1 MLCNIWWTVKDGSWM
16 NFRKSSKRPLT
27 PLPSFSENCIA
38 YFFPKKPWLKSKICN
53 IIFWIENDPHP
64 TLWNFSINSSVLVP
78 WPSLSL
84 FVISKEIQD
93 FNCGIQLRSLGMFG
107 GLRGRHNVCFEQ
119 ESHSAMKTST
129 EFYEAKRYQR
139 HSCIFYLSCFV
150 RTVSPVAYRNRKIF
164 RSVSS

>member
-1 MLCNIWWTVKDGSWM
+1 MM
-16 NFRKSSKRPLT
+16 NSKGRVMDEFSEKFQTAFDPT
-27 PLPSFSENCIA
+27 PLIFGKLYCI
-38 YFFPKKPWLKSKICN
+38 FFPKKPWLKSKICN
-53 IIFWIENDPHP
+53 IIFWIENGLHP
-64 TLWNFSINSSVLVP
+64 TLWNLSINSSVLVP

-129 EFYEAKRYQR
+129 EFYEAKKYQR

-150 RTVSPVAYRNRKIF
+150 RTVSAVAYRNRKIF

>member
-1 MLCNIWWTVKDGSWM
+1 M

-27 PLPSFSENCIA
+27 PPPSENCIA
-38 YFFPKKPWLKSKICN
+38 YFFPKKPRLKSKICN
-53 IIFWIENDPHP
+53 IIFWIENDLHP

-78 WPSLSL
+78 CPSLSL
-84 FVISKEIQD
+84 FLISKEIQD

-119 ESHSAMKTST
+119 EIHSAMKTST

>member
-1 MLCNIWWTVKDGSWM
+1 MIFWKN
-16 NFRKSSKRPLT
+16 SKRPLT

-38 YFFPKKPWLKSKICN
+38 YFFPEKALVIIQN
-53 IIFWIENDPHP
+53 LQYIFWIENDLHP

-78 WPSLSL
+78 WPSLSF

-164 RSVSS
+164 RSVSR